1 MKKILAIAAAV
12 VCAAAFYGCD
22 GGSGKAEGGAGEG
35 KLRMITEAT
44 FPPYEFM
51 RGKEIVGID
60 IEICRRVAKELGRE
74 LAIEDAKFDA
84 VIPSLIS
91 GKADIAAAGITVTED
106 RKRSVDFSVPYVTT
120 GCVFVR
126 RKGDAFNKAED
137 VKGKKIGVQ
146 SGTTSDTFCV
156 DELKMEPER
165 FDSPAAAVAA
175 LKAGKCDVVM
185 SDIDPARNA
194 VKGEPDLELSD
205 LVTKEDYAVAV
216 RKGDTKILFAVNK
229 VVNELKTS
237 GELDKIVEQFTAES
251 DSLKEAK

>member
-1 MKKILAIAAAV
+1 MRKSIVLAAIAA
-12 VCAAAFYGCD
+12 CAAAFQGCD
-22 GGSGKAEGGAGEG
+22 SGSGKPAEEGAAR
-35 KLRMITEAT
+35 LRMITEAT

-51 RGKEIVGID
+51 RGKEIIGID
-60 IEICRRVAKELGRE
+60 VELCRRVAKELGQE
-74 LAIEDAKFDA
+74 LYVEDAKFEA

-106 RKRSVDFSVPYVTT
+106 RKRELDFSVPYVTT

-126 RKGDAFNKAED
+126 RKGEPYAKAED
-137 VKGKKIGVQ
+137 AKGKKVGVQ

-156 DELKMEPER
+156 DVLKQEPER

-194 VKGEPDLELSD
+194 VKGEDSLELSD
-205 LVTKEDYAVAV
+205 LVTKEDYAIAVA
-216 RKGDTKILFAVNK
+216 KGNTKLLFVVNK
-229 VVNELKTS
+229 VVSELKAS
-237 GELDKIVEQFTAES
+237 GELEKIIAKYTEEA